1 MMQKH
6 MSLSITRKLTVTGL
20 VLAAVGIIV
29 QYFFK
34 VVGLPTIPIG
44 PIILLVAAAMVAFGP
59 WRWTPIVGVI
69 VSLFVLVGFAMASIT
84 DWERIPLSNPA
95 EVGGFIGAVL
105 QLLGLIMAL
114 VAALVATRQNYPA
127 ETPGRG

>member
-29 QYFFK
+29 QYFLK

-59 WRWTPIVGVI
+59 WRWTPLVGVI
-69 VSLFVLVGFAMASIT
+69 VSLFVLGGFTLASII
-84 DWERIPLSNPA
+84 DWERVPLSNPA
-95 EVGGFIGAVL
+95 NVGGFTGAVL
-105 QLLGLIMAL
+105 QLLGLIIAL
-114 VAALVATRQNYPA
+114 VAALVATKQNYPA
-127 ETPGRG
+127 ETPRRG